1 MVCGEALRTKLHVVD
16 RPDLPPGSYDPQRL
30 RGDVGEV
37 VLAHNPRAGALHA
50 EGLPHRQRCSQ
61 CGHAVWANSGQWACT
76 VGASTV
82 GMQCTCSSAS
92 VCSSASSATPSTAL
106 VSPTLLMSSPLPTL
120 SYTTSV
126 ACKDGE
132 SVHCKVKLL

>member
-61 CGHAVWANSGQWACT
+61 CGHAVWAYSGQWACT
-76 VGASTV
+76 VGKHSGHAV
-82 GMQCTCSSAS
+82 HL
-92 VCSSASSATPSTAL
+92 L
-106 VSPTLLMSSPLPTL
+106 VSERLLVRVVRHAEHGPGVAHVADEQPPAH
-120 SYTTSV
+120 SV
-126 ACKDGE
+126 
-132 SVHCKVKLL
+132 VHDQCGLQGW